1 MCSTLAKFVN
11 ISKKN
16 KTDMSKMKPKMTN
29 KALHR
34 KIAFSF
40 AFFVLVIVCMAG
52 IVFIERKRLME
63 IEENTSA
70 ARKTHWDIYY
80 AHQYITRLAML
91 GETVAGWN
99 CSDYDDYHKTTLLV
113 DSILHEISKG
123 NPSCV
128 PSEQIDSLRTLLHTK
143 ELHMYLLMRAF
154 HRLSKS
160 DSLLITGLQ
169 TINSHAIDG
178 LVQTGKSGLFP
189 MPQIMELK
197 FLNEDLIRTQ
207 EKRMFDFEDGS
218 RRISQDNANINVR
231 LLNLIAT
238 LDSQIRKEFQN
249 KERNLDEMRQTSMN
263 LISIIIVTTCLLL
276 VLAYVLIQR
285 DVRQRIE
292 IQKRLEESLKQN
304 RMLLSMREKVLLT
317 VSHDI
322 RGPLNTIT
330 GSAELAQNTRDKK
343 KRNCYIT
350 NILDTSRHILKLV
363 NNLLDLSRLNQ
374 SKETPNL
381 VPFHLEEL
389 LQRIVSFYSQET
401 NKKGLLFRY
410 SFDNLPTAVLND
422 PDRIEQILDNLIS
435 NAIKFTPDGTVC
447 LQASYHHGILLLRV
461 QDTGIGMNQLTIR
474 RVFNPFEKAAPH
486 ISAEGF
492 GLGLSIVKGI
502 VNLLGGKISV
512 SSTEGI
518 GSCFEVS
525 IPMSETNLNKEIPS
539 PVRTFSGILP
549 KRVIA
554 IDDDPLQLAVMKE
567 MLERNGVDCITCS
580 TAKDVVKAM
589 REKDYD
595 LLLSDIQMIGTSGF
609 ELLDLLRNS
618 TVGNS
623 RTIPVVAMTARGD
636 RGNEVFLKA
645 GFAACIYK
653 PFSSSELISLIS
665 TITTSLPVERKR
677 IDFSAMLSEVSD
689 KKRLLDSFI
698 SQSEKDKR
706 ELDMALKLKDRK
718 KLREITHRMQPMW
731 ELLQMKELL
740 SAYRVLL
747 RDSTTNDDAIQ
758 KYTQQIIEYTG
769 VLIIEAE
776 NEIKRLTNETENTDS

>member
-1 MCSTLAKFVN
+1 
-11 ISKKN
+11 
-16 KTDMSKMKPKMTN
+16 
-29 KALHR
+29 
-34 KIAFSF
+34 
-40 AFFVLVIVCMAG
+40 
-52 IVFIERKRLME
+52 
-63 IEENTSA
+63 
-70 ARKTHWDIYY
+70 
-80 AHQYITRLAML
+80 
-91 GETVAGWN
+91 
-99 CSDYDDYHKTTLLV
+99 
-113 DSILHEISKG
+113 
-123 NPSCV
+123 
-128 PSEQIDSLRTLLHTK
+128 
-143 ELHMYLLMRAF
+143 
-154 HRLSKS
+154 
-160 DSLLITGLQ
+160 
-169 TINSHAIDG
+169 
-178 LVQTGKSGLFP
+178 
-189 MPQIMELK
+189 
-197 FLNEDLIRTQ
+197 
-207 EKRMFDFEDGS
+207 MFDFEDGS
-218 RRISQDNANINVR
+218 RRISQDNANINAR

-238 LDSQIRKEFQN
+238 LDSQVRKEFRN

-330 GSAELAQNTRDKK
+330 GSAELAQNTRDRK

-389 LQRIVSFYSQET
+389 LQRIVSLYSQET
-401 NKKGLLFRY
+401 SKKGLLFRY

-653 PFSSSELISLIS
+653 PFSSSELISLLS

-731 ELLQMKELL
+731 ELLRMKELL

-758 KYTQQIIEYTG
+758 KYTQQIIECTG

>member
-1 MCSTLAKFVN
+1 
-11 ISKKN
+11 
-16 KTDMSKMKPKMTN
+16 MSKMKPEMTN

-63 IEENTSA
+63 IEENTSV

-178 LVQTGKSGLFP
+178 LVQNGKSGLFP

-218 RRISQDNANINVR
+218 RRISQDNANINAR

-238 LDSQIRKEFQN
+238 LDSQVRKEFRN

-330 GSAELAQNTRDKK
+330 GSAELAQNTRDRK

-389 LQRIVSFYSQET
+389 LQRIVSLYSQET

-447 LQASYHHGILLLRV
+447 LQASYHQGILLLRV

-653 PFSSSELISLIS
+653 PFSSSELISLLS

-731 ELLQMKELL
+731 ELLRMKELL

-758 KYTQQIIEYTG
+758 KYTQQIIECTG

>member
-1 MCSTLAKFVN
+1 
-11 ISKKN
+11 
-16 KTDMSKMKPKMTN
+16 MSKMKPEMTN

-123 NPSCV
+123 NPSSV
-128 PSEQIDSLRTLLHTK
+128 LSEQIDSLRTLLHTK

-178 LVQTGKSGLFP
+178 LVQNGKSGLFP

-218 RRISQDNANINVR
+218 RRISQDNANINAR

-238 LDSQIRKEFQN
+238 LDSQVRKEFRN

-322 RGPLNTIT
+322 RGPLNIIT
-330 GSAELAQNTRDKK
+330 GSAELAQNTRDRK

-389 LQRIVSFYSQET
+389 LQRIVSLYSQKT

-589 REKDYD
+589 REKNYD

-653 PFSSSELISLIS
+653 PFSSSELISLLS

-706 ELDMALKLKDRK
+706 ELDTALKLKDRK

-747 RDSTTNDDAIQ
+747 KDSTTNDDAIQ
-758 KYTQQIIEYTG
+758 KYTQQIIECTG

>member
-1 MCSTLAKFVN
+1 
-11 ISKKN
+11 
-16 KTDMSKMKPKMTN
+16 MKPEMTN

-178 LVQTGKSGLFP
+178 LVQNGKSGLFP

-218 RRISQDNANINVR
+218 RRISQDNANINAR

-238 LDSQIRKEFQN
+238 LDSQVRKEFRN

-330 GSAELAQNTRDKK
+330 GSAELAQNTRDRK

-389 LQRIVSFYSQET
+389 LQRIVSLYSQET

-525 IPMSETNLNKEIPS
+525 IPMSETNLNEEIPS

-653 PFSSSELISLIS
+653 PFSSSELISLLS

-731 ELLQMKELL
+731 ELLRMKELL

-758 KYTQQIIEYTG
+758 KYTQQIIECTG

-776 NEIKRLTNETENTDS
+776 NEIKRLANETENTDS

>member
-1 MCSTLAKFVN
+1 
-11 ISKKN
+11 
-16 KTDMSKMKPKMTN
+16 MKPEMTN

-178 LVQTGKSGLFP
+178 LVQNGKSGLFP

-218 RRISQDNANINVR
+218 RRISQDNANINAR

-238 LDSQIRKEFQN
+238 LDSQVRKEFRN

-330 GSAELAQNTRDKK
+330 GSAELAQNTRDRK
-343 KRNCYIT
+343 KRNYYIT

-389 LQRIVSFYSQET
+389 LQRIVSLYSQET

-653 PFSSSELISLIS
+653 PFSSSELISLLS

-758 KYTQQIIEYTG
+758 KYTQQIIECTG

>member
-1 MCSTLAKFVN
+1 
-11 ISKKN
+11 
-16 KTDMSKMKPKMTN
+16 MSKMKPEVTN

-178 LVQTGKSGLFP
+178 LVQNGKSGLFP

-218 RRISQDNANINVR
+218 RRISQDNANINAR

-238 LDSQIRKEFQN
+238 LDSQVRKEFRN

-330 GSAELAQNTRDKK
+330 GSAELAQNTRDRK

-389 LQRIVSFYSQET
+389 LQRIVLLYSQET

-447 LQASYHHGILLLRV
+447 LQASYHQGILLLRV

-525 IPMSETNLNKEIPS
+525 IPMSETNLNEEIPS

-567 MLERNGVDCITCS
+567 ILERNGVDCITCS
-580 TAKDVVKAM
+580 TAKGVVKAM

-653 PFSSSELISLIS
+653 PFSSSELISLLS

-758 KYTQQIIEYTG
+758 KYTQQIIECTG

>member
-16 KTDMSKMKPKMTN
+16 KTDMSKMKPEMTN

-154 HRLSKS
+154 HKLSKS

-178 LVQTGKSGLFP
+178 LVQNGKSGLFP

-218 RRISQDNANINVR
+218 RRISQDNANINAR

-238 LDSQIRKEFQN
+238 LDSQVRKEFRN

-330 GSAELAQNTRDKK
+330 GSAELAQNTRDRK

-389 LQRIVSFYSQET
+389 LQRIVSLYSQET
-401 NKKGLLFRY
+401 SKKGLLFRY

-653 PFSSSELISLIS
+653 PFSSSELISLLS

-731 ELLQMKELL
+731 ELLRMKELL

-758 KYTQQIIEYTG
+758 KYTQQIIECTG

>member
-1 MCSTLAKFVN
+1 
-11 ISKKN
+11 
-16 KTDMSKMKPKMTN
+16 MSKMKPEMTN

-178 LVQTGKSGLFP
+178 LVQNGKSGLFP

-218 RRISQDNANINVR
+218 RRISQDNTNINAR

-238 LDSQIRKEFQN
+238 LDSQVRKEFRN

-330 GSAELAQNTRDKK
+330 GSAELAQNTRNRK

-389 LQRIVSFYSQET
+389 LQRIVSLYSQET

-447 LQASYHHGILLLRV
+447 LQASYHQGILLLRV

-525 IPMSETNLNKEIPS
+525 IPMSETNLNEEIPS

-580 TAKDVVKAM
+580 TVKDVVKAM

-653 PFSSSELISLIS
+653 PFSSSELISLLS

-731 ELLQMKELL
+731 ELLRMKELL

-758 KYTQQIIEYTG
+758 KYTQQIIECTG

>member
-1 MCSTLAKFVN
+1 
-11 ISKKN
+11 
-16 KTDMSKMKPKMTN
+16 MSKMKPEMTN
-29 KALHR
+29 KALHK

-178 LVQTGKSGLFP
+178 LVQNGKSGLFP

-218 RRISQDNANINVR
+218 RRISQDNANINAR

-238 LDSQIRKEFQN
+238 LDLQVRKEFRN

-330 GSAELAQNTRDKK
+330 GSAELAQNTRDRK

-389 LQRIVSFYSQET
+389 LQRIVSLYSQET

-539 PVRTFSGILP
+539 PVRTLSGILP

-554 IDDDPLQLAVMKE
+554 IDDDPLQLAVIKE

-580 TAKDVVKAM
+580 TAKDVVKTM

-653 PFSSSELISLIS
+653 PFSSSELISLLS
-665 TITTSLPVERKR
+665 TITTSLPVERKK

-706 ELDMALKLKDRK
+706 ELDTALKLKDRK

-731 ELLQMKELL
+731 ELLRMKELL

-758 KYTQQIIEYTG
+758 KYTQQIIECTG

>member
-1 MCSTLAKFVN
+1 
-11 ISKKN
+11 
-16 KTDMSKMKPKMTN
+16 MKPEMTN

-178 LVQTGKSGLFP
+178 LVQNGKSGLFP

-218 RRISQDNANINVR
+218 RRISQDNANINAR

-238 LDSQIRKEFQN
+238 LDSQVRKEFRN

-330 GSAELAQNTRDKK
+330 GSAELAQNTRDRK

-389 LQRIVSFYSQET
+389 LQRIVSLYSQET

-525 IPMSETNLNKEIPS
+525 IPMSETNLNEEIPS

-653 PFSSSELISLIS
+653 PFSSSELISLLS

-718 KLREITHRMQPMW
+718 KLRETTHRMQPMW
-731 ELLQMKELL
+731 ELLRMKELL

-758 KYTQQIIEYTG
+758 KYTQQIIECTG

>member
-1 MCSTLAKFVN
+1 
-11 ISKKN
+11 
-16 KTDMSKMKPKMTN
+16 
-29 KALHR
+29 
-34 KIAFSF
+34 
-40 AFFVLVIVCMAG
+40 MAG

-169 TINSHAIDG
+169 TINSYAIDG
-178 LVQTGKSGLFP
+178 LVQNGKSGLFP

-218 RRISQDNANINVR
+218 RRISQDNTNINTR

-238 LDSQIRKEFQN
+238 LDSQVRKEFRN

-330 GSAELAQNTRDKK
+330 GSAELAQNTRNRK

-389 LQRIVSFYSQET
+389 LQRIVSLYSQET

-447 LQASYHHGILLLRV
+447 LQASYHQGILLLRV

-525 IPMSETNLNKEIPS
+525 IPMSETNLNEEIPS

-653 PFSSSELISLIS
+653 PFSSSELISLLS

-758 KYTQQIIEYTG
+758 KYTQQIIECTG

>member
-1 MCSTLAKFVN
+1 
-11 ISKKN
+11 
-16 KTDMSKMKPKMTN
+16 MSKMKPEMTN

-178 LVQTGKSGLFP
+178 LVQNGKSGLFP

-218 RRISQDNANINVR
+218 RRISQDNANINAR

-238 LDSQIRKEFQN
+238 LDSQVRKEFRK

-330 GSAELAQNTRDKK
+330 GSAELAQNTRDRK

-389 LQRIVSFYSQET
+389 LQRIVSLYSQET

-447 LQASYHHGILLLRV
+447 LQASYHQGILLLRV

-653 PFSSSELISLIS
+653 PFSSSELISLLSI
-665 TITTSLPVERKR
+665 ITTSLPVERKR

-731 ELLQMKELL
+731 ELLRMKELL

-758 KYTQQIIEYTG
+758 KYTQQIIECTG

>member
-1 MCSTLAKFVN
+1 
-11 ISKKN
+11 
-16 KTDMSKMKPKMTN
+16 MSKMKPEMTN

-154 HRLSKS
+154 HKLSKS

-178 LVQTGKSGLFP
+178 LVQNGKSGLFP

-218 RRISQDNANINVR
+218 RRISQDNANINAR

-238 LDSQIRKEFQN
+238 LDSQVRKEFRN

-330 GSAELAQNTRDKK
+330 GSAELAQNTRDRK

-389 LQRIVSFYSQET
+389 LQRIVSLYSQET

-410 SFDNLPTAVLND
+410 SFDNLPIAVLND

-609 ELLDLLRNS
+609 ELLVLLRNS

-653 PFSSSELISLIS
+653 PFSSSELISLLS

-731 ELLQMKELL
+731 ELLRMKELL

-747 RDSTTNDDAIQ
+747 RDSTTNDDVIQ
-758 KYTQQIIEYTG
+758 KYTQQIIECTG

>member
-1 MCSTLAKFVN
+1 
-11 ISKKN
+11 
-16 KTDMSKMKPKMTN
+16 MSKMKPEMTN

-178 LVQTGKSGLFP
+178 LVQNGKSGLFP

-218 RRISQDNANINVR
+218 RRISQDNANINAR

-238 LDSQIRKEFQN
+238 LDSQVRKEFRN

-330 GSAELAQNTRDKK
+330 GSAELAQNTRDRK

-389 LQRIVSFYSQET
+389 LQRIVSLYSQET

-525 IPMSETNLNKEIPS
+525 IPMSETNLNEEIPS

-549 KRVIA
+549 KRGIA
-554 IDDDPLQLAVMKE
+554 IEDDPQQLAVMKE

-653 PFSSSELISLIS
+653 PFSSSELISLLS

-731 ELLQMKELL
+731 ELLRMKELL

-758 KYTQQIIEYTG
+758 KYTQQIIECTG

>member
-1 MCSTLAKFVN
+1 
-11 ISKKN
+11 
-16 KTDMSKMKPKMTN
+16 MKPEMTN

-70 ARKTHWDIYY
+70 ARKTHLDIYY

-178 LVQTGKSGLFP
+178 LVQNGKSGLFP

-218 RRISQDNANINVR
+218 RRISQDNANINAR

-238 LDSQIRKEFQN
+238 LDSQVRKEFRN

-330 GSAELAQNTRDKK
+330 GSAELAQNTRDRK

-389 LQRIVSFYSQET
+389 LQRIVSLYSQET

-525 IPMSETNLNKEIPS
+525 IPMSETNLNEEIPS

-653 PFSSSELISLIS
+653 PFSSSELISLLS

-731 ELLQMKELL
+731 ELLRMKELL

-747 RDSTTNDDAIQ
+747 RDSTTNDDARQ
-758 KYTQQIIEYTG
+758 KYTQQIIECTG

>member
-1 MCSTLAKFVN
+1 
-11 ISKKN
+11 
-16 KTDMSKMKPKMTN
+16 MSKMKPEMTN

-178 LVQTGKSGLFP
+178 LVQNGKSGLFP

-218 RRISQDNANINVR
+218 RRISQDNANINAR

-238 LDSQIRKEFQN
+238 LDSQVRKEFRN

-330 GSAELAQNTRDKK
+330 GSAELAQNTRDRK

-381 VPFHLEEL
+381 VSFHLEEL
-389 LQRIVSFYSQET
+389 LQRIVSLYSQET

-447 LQASYHHGILLLRV
+447 LQASYHQGILLLRV

-653 PFSSSELISLIS
+653 PFSSSELISLLS

-731 ELLQMKELL
+731 ELLRMKELL

-758 KYTQQIIEYTG
+758 KYTQQIIECTG

>member
-1 MCSTLAKFVN
+1 MCIYSNAY
-11 ISKKN
+11 
-16 KTDMSKMKPKMTN
+16 
-29 KALHR
+29 R

-169 TINSHAIDG
+169 TINSYAIDG
-178 LVQTGKSGLFP
+178 LVQNGKSGLFP

-218 RRISQDNANINVR
+218 RRISQDNTNINTR

-238 LDSQIRKEFQN
+238 LDSQVRKEFRN

-330 GSAELAQNTRDKK
+330 GSAELAQNTRNRK

-389 LQRIVSFYSQET
+389 LQRIVSLYSQET

-447 LQASYHHGILLLRV
+447 LQASYHQGILLLRV

-525 IPMSETNLNKEIPS
+525 IPMSETNLNEEIPS

-653 PFSSSELISLIS
+653 PFSSSELISLLS

-758 KYTQQIIEYTG
+758 KYTQQIIECTG

>member
-1 MCSTLAKFVN
+1 
-11 ISKKN
+11 
-16 KTDMSKMKPKMTN
+16 MKPEMTN

-178 LVQTGKSGLFP
+178 LVQNGKSGLFP

-218 RRISQDNANINVR
+218 RRISQDNANINAR

-238 LDSQIRKEFQN
+238 LDSQVRKEFRN

-330 GSAELAQNTRDKK
+330 GSAELAQNTRDRK

-389 LQRIVSFYSQET
+389 LQRIVSLYSQET

-447 LQASYHHGILLLRV
+447 LQASYHQGILLLRV

-653 PFSSSELISLIS
+653 PFSSSELISLLS

-689 KKRLLDSFI
+689 KKRQLDSFI
-698 SQSEKDKR
+698 SQSEMDKR
-706 ELDMALKLKDRK
+706 ELDTALKLKDRK

-731 ELLQMKELL
+731 ELLRMKELL

-758 KYTQQIIEYTG
+758 KYTQQIIECTG

>member
-1 MCSTLAKFVN
+1 
-11 ISKKN
+11 
-16 KTDMSKMKPKMTN
+16 MSKMKPEMTN

-128 PSEQIDSLRTLLHTK
+128 PSGQIDSLRTLLHTK

-178 LVQTGKSGLFP
+178 LVQNGKSGLFP

-218 RRISQDNANINVR
+218 RRISQDNANINAR

-238 LDSQIRKEFQN
+238 LDSQVRKEFRN

-330 GSAELAQNTRDKK
+330 GSAELAQNTRDRK

-389 LQRIVSFYSQET
+389 LQRIVSLYSQET

-525 IPMSETNLNKEIPS
+525 IPMSETNLNEEIPS

-653 PFSSSELISLIS
+653 PFSSSELISLLS

-758 KYTQQIIEYTG
+758 KYTQQIIECTG

>member
-1 MCSTLAKFVN
+1 
-11 ISKKN
+11 
-16 KTDMSKMKPKMTN
+16 MSKMKPEMTN

-178 LVQTGKSGLFP
+178 LVQNGKSGLFP

-218 RRISQDNANINVR
+218 RRISQDNANINAR

-238 LDSQIRKEFQN
+238 LDSQVRKEFRN

-330 GSAELAQNTRDKK
+330 GSAELAQNTRDRK
-343 KRNCYIT
+343 KRNCYII

-381 VPFHLEEL
+381 VSFHLEEL
-389 LQRIVSFYSQET
+389 LQRIVSLYSQET

-422 PDRIEQILDNLIS
+422 PDRIEQVLDNLIS

-447 LQASYHHGILLLRV
+447 LQASYHQGILLLRV

-653 PFSSSELISLIS
+653 PFSSSELISLLS

-689 KKRLLDSFI
+689 KKRQLDSFI
-698 SQSEKDKR
+698 SQSEMDKR
-706 ELDMALKLKDRK
+706 ELDTALKLKDRK
-718 KLREITHRMQPMW
+718 KLLEITHRMQPMW

-758 KYTQQIIEYTG
+758 KYTQQIIECTG

>member
-1 MCSTLAKFVN
+1 
-11 ISKKN
+11 
-16 KTDMSKMKPKMTN
+16 MKPEMTN

-178 LVQTGKSGLFP
+178 LVQNGKSGLFP

-218 RRISQDNANINVR
+218 RRISQDNTNINTR

-238 LDSQIRKEFQN
+238 LDSQVRKEFRN

-330 GSAELAQNTRDKK
+330 GSAELAQNTRNRK

-389 LQRIVSFYSQET
+389 LQRIVSLYSQET

-474 RVFNPFEKAAPH
+474 RVFNPFEKVAPH

-502 VNLLGGKISV
+502 VNLLGEKISV

-525 IPMSETNLNKEIPS
+525 IPMSETNLNEEIPS

-653 PFSSSELISLIS
+653 PFSSSELISLLS

-758 KYTQQIIEYTG
+758 KYTQQIIECTG

>member
-1 MCSTLAKFVN
+1 
-11 ISKKN
+11 
-16 KTDMSKMKPKMTN
+16 MKPEMTN

-169 TINSHAIDG
+169 TINSYAIDG
-178 LVQTGKSGLFP
+178 LVQNGKSGLFP

-218 RRISQDNANINVR
+218 RRISQDNTNINTR

-238 LDSQIRKEFQN
+238 LDSQVRKEFRN

-330 GSAELAQNTRDKK
+330 GSAELAQNTRNRK

-389 LQRIVSFYSQET
+389 LQRIVSLYSQET

-525 IPMSETNLNKEIPS
+525 IPMSETNLNEEIPS

-653 PFSSSELISLIS
+653 PFSSSELISLLS

-758 KYTQQIIEYTG
+758 KYTQQIIECTG

>member
-1 MCSTLAKFVN
+1 
-11 ISKKN
+11 
-16 KTDMSKMKPKMTN
+16 MSKMKPEMTN

-178 LVQTGKSGLFP
+178 LVQNGKSGLFP

-218 RRISQDNANINVR
+218 RRISQDNANINAR

-238 LDSQIRKEFQN
+238 LDSQVRKEFRN

-330 GSAELAQNTRDKK
+330 GSAELAQNTRNRK

-389 LQRIVSFYSQET
+389 LQRIVSLYSQET

-525 IPMSETNLNKEIPS
+525 IPMSETNLNEEIPS

-653 PFSSSELISLIS
+653 PFSSSELISLLS

-731 ELLQMKELL
+731 ELLRMKELL

-758 KYTQQIIEYTG
+758 KYTQQIIECTG

>member
-1 MCSTLAKFVN
+1 
-11 ISKKN
+11 
-16 KTDMSKMKPKMTN
+16 MSKMKPEMTN

-169 TINSHAIDG
+169 TINSYAIDG
-178 LVQTGKSGLFP
+178 LVQNGKSGLFP

-218 RRISQDNANINVR
+218 RRISQDNTNINTR

-238 LDSQIRKEFQN
+238 LDSQVRKEFRN

-330 GSAELAQNTRDKK
+330 GSAELAQNTRNRK

-389 LQRIVSFYSQET
+389 LQRIVSLYSQET

-447 LQASYHHGILLLRV
+447 LQASYHQGILLLRV

-525 IPMSETNLNKEIPS
+525 IPMSETNLNEEIPS

-653 PFSSSELISLIS
+653 PFSSSELISLLS

-731 ELLQMKELL
+731 ELLRMKELL

-758 KYTQQIIEYTG
+758 KYTQQIIECTG

>member
-1 MCSTLAKFVN
+1 
-11 ISKKN
+11 
-16 KTDMSKMKPKMTN
+16 MSKMKPEMTN

-63 IEENTSA
+63 IEENTSV

-178 LVQTGKSGLFP
+178 LVQNGKSGLFP

-218 RRISQDNANINVR
+218 RRISQDNANINAR

-238 LDSQIRKEFQN
+238 LDSQVRKEFRN

-330 GSAELAQNTRDKK
+330 GSAELAQNTRDRK

-389 LQRIVSFYSQET
+389 LQRIVSLYSQET

-447 LQASYHHGILLLRV
+447 LQASYHQGILLLRV

-653 PFSSSELISLIS
+653 PFSSSELISLLS

-718 KLREITHRMQPMW
+718 KIREITHRMQPMW
-731 ELLQMKELL
+731 ELLRMKELL

-758 KYTQQIIEYTG
+758 KYTQQIIECTG

>member
-1 MCSTLAKFVN
+1 
-11 ISKKN
+11 
-16 KTDMSKMKPKMTN
+16 MKPEMTN

-178 LVQTGKSGLFP
+178 LVQNGKSGLFP
-189 MPQIMELK
+189 MPQIMELR

-218 RRISQDNANINVR
+218 RRISQDNANINAR

-238 LDSQIRKEFQN
+238 LDSQVRKEFRN

-330 GSAELAQNTRDKK
+330 GSAELAQNTRDRK

-389 LQRIVSFYSQET
+389 LQRIVSLYSQET

-422 PDRIEQILDNLIS
+422 PDRIEQVLDNLIS

-447 LQASYHHGILLLRV
+447 LQASYHQGILLLRV

-525 IPMSETNLNKEIPS
+525 IPMSETNLNEEIPS

-653 PFSSSELISLIS
+653 PFSSSELISLLS

-689 KKRLLDSFI
+689 KKRQLDSFI
-698 SQSEKDKR
+698 SQSEMDKR
-706 ELDMALKLKDRK
+706 ELDTALKLKDRK
-718 KLREITHRMQPMW
+718 KLLEITHRMQPMW

-758 KYTQQIIEYTG
+758 KYTQQIIECTG

>member
-1 MCSTLAKFVN
+1 
-11 ISKKN
+11 
-16 KTDMSKMKPKMTN
+16 MSKMKPEMTN

-178 LVQTGKSGLFP
+178 LVQNGKSGLFP

-218 RRISQDNANINVR
+218 RRISQDNANINAR

-238 LDSQIRKEFQN
+238 LDSQVRKEFRN

-330 GSAELAQNTRDKK
+330 GSAELAQNTRDRK

-389 LQRIVSFYSQET
+389 LQRIVSLYSQET

-525 IPMSETNLNKEIPS
+525 ILMSETNLNEEIPS

-653 PFSSSELISLIS
+653 PFSSSELISLLS

-731 ELLQMKELL
+731 ELLRMKELL

-758 KYTQQIIEYTG
+758 KYTQQIIECTG

>member
-1 MCSTLAKFVN
+1 
-11 ISKKN
+11 
-16 KTDMSKMKPKMTN
+16 MSKMKPEMTN

-154 HRLSKS
+154 HKLSKS

-178 LVQTGKSGLFP
+178 LVQNGKSGLFP

-207 EKRMFDFEDGS
+207 EKRMFDFENGS
-218 RRISQDNANINVR
+218 RRISQDNANINAR

-238 LDSQIRKEFQN
+238 LDSQVRKEFRN

-330 GSAELAQNTRDKK
+330 GSAELAQNTRDRK

-389 LQRIVSFYSQET
+389 LQRIVSLYSQET
-401 NKKGLLFRY
+401 NKKGFLFRY
-410 SFDNLPTAVLND
+410 SFDNLPIAVLND

-653 PFSSSELISLIS
+653 PFSSSELISLLS

-677 IDFSAMLSEVSD
+677 IDFSAMLSEVND

-758 KYTQQIIEYTG
+758 KYTQQIIECTG

>member
-1 MCSTLAKFVN
+1 
-11 ISKKN
+11 
-16 KTDMSKMKPKMTN
+16 MKPEMTN

-154 HRLSKS
+154 HKLSKS

-178 LVQTGKSGLFP
+178 LVQNGKSGLFP

-218 RRISQDNANINVR
+218 RRISQDNANINAR

-238 LDSQIRKEFQN
+238 LDSQVRKEFRN

-330 GSAELAQNTRDKK
+330 GSAELAQNTRDRK

-389 LQRIVSFYSQET
+389 LQRIVSLYSQET

-653 PFSSSELISLIS
+653 PFSSSELISLLS

-758 KYTQQIIEYTG
+758 KYTQQIIECTG

>member
-1 MCSTLAKFVN
+1 
-11 ISKKN
+11 
-16 KTDMSKMKPKMTN
+16 MSKMKPEMTN

-63 IEENTSA
+63 IEENTSV

-178 LVQTGKSGLFP
+178 LVQNGKSGLFP

-218 RRISQDNANINVR
+218 RRISQDNANINAR

-238 LDSQIRKEFQN
+238 LDSQVRKEFRN

-330 GSAELAQNTRDKK
+330 GSAELAQNTRDRK

-389 LQRIVSFYSQET
+389 LQRIVSLYSQET

-525 IPMSETNLNKEIPS
+525 IPMSETNLNEEIPS

-653 PFSSSELISLIS
+653 PFSSSELISLLS

-731 ELLQMKELL
+731 ELLRMKELL

-758 KYTQQIIEYTG
+758 KYTQQIIECTG

>member
-1 MCSTLAKFVN
+1 
-11 ISKKN
+11 
-16 KTDMSKMKPKMTN
+16 MSKMKPEMTN

-63 IEENTSA
+63 IEENTSV

-178 LVQTGKSGLFP
+178 LVQNGKSGLFP

-218 RRISQDNANINVR
+218 RRISQDNANINAR

-238 LDSQIRKEFQN
+238 LDSQVRKEFRN

-330 GSAELAQNTRDKK
+330 GSAELAQNTRDRK

-389 LQRIVSFYSQET
+389 LQRIVSLYSQET

-447 LQASYHHGILLLRV
+447 LQASYHQGILLLRV

-512 SSTEGI
+512 SSTERI

-653 PFSSSELISLIS
+653 PFSSSELISLLS

-689 KKRLLDSFI
+689 KKRPLDSFI

-731 ELLQMKELL
+731 ELLRMKELL

-758 KYTQQIIEYTG
+758 KYTQQIIECTG

>member
-1 MCSTLAKFVN
+1 
-11 ISKKN
+11 
-16 KTDMSKMKPKMTN
+16 MKPEMTN

-178 LVQTGKSGLFP
+178 LVQNGKSGLFP

-218 RRISQDNANINVR
+218 RRISQDNTNINAR

-238 LDSQIRKEFQN
+238 LDSQVRKEFRN

-330 GSAELAQNTRDKK
+330 GSAELAQNTRNRK

-389 LQRIVSFYSQET
+389 LQRIVSLYSQET

-447 LQASYHHGILLLRV
+447 LQASYHQGILLLRV

-474 RVFNPFEKAAPH
+474 RVFNPLEKAAPH

-525 IPMSETNLNKEIPS
+525 IPMSETNLNEEIPS

-653 PFSSSELISLIS
+653 PFSSSELISLLS

-731 ELLQMKELL
+731 ELLRMKELL

-758 KYTQQIIEYTG
+758 KYTQQIIECTG

>member
-1 MCSTLAKFVN
+1 
-11 ISKKN
+11 
-16 KTDMSKMKPKMTN
+16 MSKMKPEMTN

-178 LVQTGKSGLFP
+178 LVQNGKSGLFP

-218 RRISQDNANINVR
+218 RRISQDNANINAR

-238 LDSQIRKEFQN
+238 LDSQVRKEFRN

-330 GSAELAQNTRDKK
+330 GSAELAQNTRDRK

-363 NNLLDLSRLNQ
+363 NNLLDLSRLSQ

-389 LQRIVSFYSQET
+389 LQRIVSLYSQET

-422 PDRIEQILDNLIS
+422 PDRIEQVLDNLIS

-447 LQASYHHGILLLRV
+447 LQASYHQGILLLRV

-653 PFSSSELISLIS
+653 PFSSSELISLLS

-689 KKRLLDSFI
+689 KKRQLDSFI
-698 SQSEKDKR
+698 SQSEMDKR
-706 ELDMALKLKDRK
+706 ELDTALKLKDRK
-718 KLREITHRMQPMW
+718 KLLEITHRMQPMW

-758 KYTQQIIEYTG
+758 KYTQQIIECTG

>member
-1 MCSTLAKFVN
+1 
-11 ISKKN
+11 
-16 KTDMSKMKPKMTN
+16 MSKMKPEMTN

-178 LVQTGKSGLFP
+178 LVQNGKSGLFP

-218 RRISQDNANINVR
+218 RRISQDNTNINAR

-238 LDSQIRKEFQN
+238 LDSQVRKEFRN

-330 GSAELAQNTRDKK
+330 GSAELAQNTRNRK

-389 LQRIVSFYSQET
+389 LQRIVSLYSQET

-447 LQASYHHGILLLRV
+447 LQASYHQGILLLRV

-525 IPMSETNLNKEIPS
+525 IPMSETNLNEEIPS

-653 PFSSSELISLIS
+653 PFSSSELISLLS

-758 KYTQQIIEYTG
+758 KYTQQIIECTG

>member
-1 MCSTLAKFVN
+1 
-11 ISKKN
+11 
-16 KTDMSKMKPKMTN
+16 MSKMKPEMTN

-178 LVQTGKSGLFP
+178 LVQNGKSGLFP

-197 FLNEDLIRTQ
+197 FLNEDLIRT

-218 RRISQDNANINVR
+218 RRISQDNANINAR

-238 LDSQIRKEFQN
+238 LDSQVRKEFRN

-330 GSAELAQNTRDKK
+330 GSAELAQNTRDRK

-389 LQRIVSFYSQET
+389 LQRIVSLYSQET

-447 LQASYHHGILLLRV
+447 LQASYHQGILLLRV

-653 PFSSSELISLIS
+653 PFSSSELISLLS

-718 KLREITHRMQPMW
+718 KIREITHRMQPMW
-731 ELLQMKELL
+731 ELLRMKELL

-758 KYTQQIIEYTG
+758 KYTQQIIECTG

>member
-1 MCSTLAKFVN
+1 
-11 ISKKN
+11 
-16 KTDMSKMKPKMTN
+16 MSKMKPEMTN

-169 TINSHAIDG
+169 TINSYAIDG
-178 LVQTGKSGLFP
+178 LVQNGKSGLFP

-218 RRISQDNANINVR
+218 RRISQDNTNINTR

-238 LDSQIRKEFQN
+238 LDSQVRKEFRN

-330 GSAELAQNTRDKK
+330 GSAELAQNTRNRK

-389 LQRIVSFYSQET
+389 LQRIVSLYSQET

-447 LQASYHHGILLLRV
+447 LQASYHQGILLLRV

-525 IPMSETNLNKEIPS
+525 IPMSETNLNEEIPS

-653 PFSSSELISLIS
+653 PFSSSELISLLS

-758 KYTQQIIEYTG
+758 KYTSKSLSAPAY
-769 VLIIEAE
+769 
-776 NEIKRLTNETENTDS
+776 

>member
-1 MCSTLAKFVN
+1 
-11 ISKKN
+11 
-16 KTDMSKMKPKMTN
+16 MSKMKPEMTN

-154 HRLSKS
+154 HKLSKS

-178 LVQTGKSGLFP
+178 LVQNGKSGLFP

-218 RRISQDNANINVR
+218 RRISQDNTNINAR

-238 LDSQIRKEFQN
+238 LDSQVRKEFRN

-330 GSAELAQNTRDKK
+330 GSAELAQNTRDRK

-389 LQRIVSFYSQET
+389 LQRIVSLYSQET

-653 PFSSSELISLIS
+653 PFSSSELISLLS

-758 KYTQQIIEYTG
+758 KYTQQIIECTG
-769 VLIIEAE
+769 ILIIEAE

>member
-1 MCSTLAKFVN
+1 
-11 ISKKN
+11 
-16 KTDMSKMKPKMTN
+16 MKPEMTN

-178 LVQTGKSGLFP
+178 LVQNGKSGLFP

-218 RRISQDNANINVR
+218 RRISQDNANINAR

-238 LDSQIRKEFQN
+238 LDSQVRKEFRN

-330 GSAELAQNTRDKK
+330 GSAELAQNTRDRK

-389 LQRIVSFYSQET
+389 LQRIVSLYSQET

-525 IPMSETNLNKEIPS
+525 IPMSETNLNEEIPS

-653 PFSSSELISLIS
+653 PFSSSELISLLS

-731 ELLQMKELL
+731 ELLRMKELL

-758 KYTQQIIEYTG
+758 KYTQQIIECTG

-776 NEIKRLTNETENTDS
+776 NEIKRLTNETENIDS

>member
-1 MCSTLAKFVN
+1 
-11 ISKKN
+11 
-16 KTDMSKMKPKMTN
+16 MSKMKPEMTN

-178 LVQTGKSGLFP
+178 LVQNGKSGLFP

-218 RRISQDNANINVR
+218 RRISQDNANINAR

-238 LDSQIRKEFQN
+238 LDSQVRKEFRN

-330 GSAELAQNTRDKK
+330 GSAELAQNTRGRK

-389 LQRIVSFYSQET
+389 LQRIVSLYSQET

-525 IPMSETNLNKEIPS
+525 IPMSETNLNEEIPS

-653 PFSSSELISLIS
+653 PFSSSELISLLS

-731 ELLQMKELL
+731 ELLRMKELL

-758 KYTQQIIEYTG
+758 KYTQQIIECTG